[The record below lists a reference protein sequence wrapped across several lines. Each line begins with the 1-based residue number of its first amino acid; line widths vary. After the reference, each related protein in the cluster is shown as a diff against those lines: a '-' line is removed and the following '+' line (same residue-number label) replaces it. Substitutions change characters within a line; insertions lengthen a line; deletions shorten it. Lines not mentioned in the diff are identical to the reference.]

1 MNANIVDNFL
11 SFLKASD
18 SIADEVAQAMAPVLK
33 TPAFES
39 ALDNALYHADLSN
52 INNTV
57 EGLQKEIIRLGEEA
71 GVATHILNNFSEL
84 KHRTTLKAHIN
95 ETRFADDVFE
105 QISSGVIVNVE
116 KTALKYDDITIDR
129 FRSVQEAATEANNA
143 ARRANA
149 APAAATEN
157 AARNTNDAAPAAD
170 NATSNTN
177 NAGGTTATP
186 EPTPA
191 SNNGAGATGRAAQ
204 DVNKTYDDF
213 PEFAPKLDTFKIAA
227 HFEATGGWLPLP
239 KPVIFPVAAMRP
251 RSFGIVTPVLDYVS
265 KKMGDA
271 GMIDGLRDLEKNVIA
286 AHKAGGEGKS
296 PADIIN
302 AFANNKTNKANL
314 EEFSANIAALKEHV
328 EKTYKTNAEMNGKID
343 PDTKQLIPGKDITRR
358 TSDLFTDQ
366 KEALLAYLDHMEKLS
381 LDITKGTDGVNG
393 KEILE
398 NLERVENGHLN
409 LNHVEKSVTGL
420 SRSAELA
427 NYEHIKITGEWLDKS
442 TVAKR
447 QYMEKLERG
456 INSGFYSARSH
467 DGAPQI
473 WSINTDD
480 NLEFAWQEFLGKY
493 TELDSNG
500 QLKIR
505 IDEDM
510 KPIKGFIADFDVI
523 IGSALPEQSILMAE
537 QLTRILRTGGLRGD
551 NIRPFPT
558 AADFLTELKATSRY
572 HVDPKTDIL
581 LNPTRTTDTYDKIM
595 GVFAD
600 GLSRIDGAPNISK
613 LGLKEKYLD
622 VNRYTLTKAAQQSY
636 FLETAVQYGDKN
648 SFRGTGIGYPAELAI
663 KSRAFNDLIYRPLTF
678 MTGGRRIIPE
688 SESMGGMVKPDY
700 YSASSEWR
708 GLKNPADP
716 NSGKES
722 ILNPIGRA
730 ASRLSTGF
738 LFDNV
743 QFSKDFRFIP
753 IRGDLTTWGKGTA
766 AAGLLW
772 GGGNTVAWASD
783 KYEWN
788 ETTGEYA
795 NYASNI
801 GEAGWDIGTIF
812 ATVPYSLLEEGVH
825 NLIGSDLGHDIT
837 NGLTK
842 TEDINS
848 DLTEIEDVRD
858 ASEDLLDASEDAVE
872 AAKDAIKKI
881 SGQGLIIDNLIHM
894 AGLENQDAEVARLT
908 QVKAEIPQRLNAA
921 NIALS
926 NVESIQADIA
936 EKHEKIE
943 NLPKKFGVFDDEA
956 YLGHAQALYADELL
970 AMESMKANL
979 ADIGKIR
986 DAIEDQKTLT
996 ESPSPIVVPI
1006 ADAERLAEE
1015 AKVAET
1021 ARIAEEARIA
1031 AEATAAALAL
1041 QNAQDALAVNP
1052 ADPALQA
1059 AVTEKQEQLGTL
1071 TGVTADTTTTVT
1083 EKPPAPTAAEIEAAA
1098 RARDPHLY
1106 DEHKGAKDALTTATS
1121 ANKDI
1126 ATLYGSDTTE
1136 KSAAYLVAGMKTQ
1149 QADKIVT
1156 LSEELSDKGDHNAV
1170 AGLNELLANING
1182 NNRAAADILAQLN
1195 ANQVRATALHTEADA
1210 LNTQIQGI
1218 TALSGKDDAQLLLTT
1233 LKGKTGEI
1241 ETVKTESQD
1250 LKKQINDLVTDNA
1263 TLIQSNADA
1272 KHHFGTGGTFQKGAI
1287 AAGGG
1292 EFGLLNQFLGSE
1304 AGGTS
1309 VVGGYFNMA
1318 ASKVR
1323 DGMDW
1328 WGDAKRGAKTQGE
1341 RNAYNLAEQ
1350 GFLGFMSIVA
1360 LNKIGA
1366 MTGMSKGVKIALL
1379 VGIIGF
1385 FVNRSGKTGQ
1395 EMHDTAENRSPF
1407 AQANPSIRGRNSNL
1421 PRTAMNSATNGKNVE
1436 DNVAGI
1442 RNINGE
1448 EVAHN
1453 LPSAQQIDITRQ
1465 AQKGGVPQQGG
1476 KVMEFDIDRA
1486 KMGSE
1491 GYTSNV
1497 QGSGNTI
1504 IAFEDRLNIHNRI
1517 ENGDAQINQISA
1529 KMVQFS
1535 DMGDAKNDFSAQSVA

>member
-1 MNANIVDNFL
+1 MNANIVDDFL
-11 SFLKASD
+11 KLLKASD

-39 ALDNALYHADLSN
+39 ALDNALHHADLSN

-57 EGLQKEIIRLGEEA
+57 EELQKEIIRLGEEA
-71 GVATHILNNFSEL
+71 GVTTRILNNFSGTSYA
-84 KHRTTLKAHIN
+84 TTLKMNIN
-95 ETRFADDVFE
+95 QTRFTDDILA
-105 QISSGVIVNVE
+105 QIDSGTVVNVE
-116 KTALKYDDITIDR
+116 RTNAKYNNISIDMLR
-129 FRSVQEAATEANNA
+129 AAQELADKANNT
-143 ARRANA
+143 ARKAND

-170 NATSNTN
+170 NTTSNTN

-191 SNNGAGATGRAAQ
+191 PNTASNNGAGATGRAAQ
-204 DVNKTYDDF
+204 DANKTYDDF
-213 PEFAPKLDTFKIAA
+213 PEFAPKLDGFKIAA
-227 HFEATGGWLPLP
+227 HFDVTGGWLPLP

-251 RSFGIVTPVLDYVS
+251 RSFGIVNPVLDYVS

-286 AHKAGGEGKS
+286 AHKAGEQGATN
-296 PADIIN
+296 PADVIN
-302 AFANNKTNKANL
+302 AFAKANKANL
-314 EEFSANIAALKEHV
+314 EELSDNIAALKEYV
-328 EKTYKTNAEMNGKID
+328 KKEYKTNGEMSGKAID
-343 PDTKQLIPGKDITRR
+343 PETGKSIPGKDITRY
-358 TSDLFTDQ
+358 SADLFEHQ
-366 KEALLAYLDHMEKLS
+366 KEALVAYLDHMEKLS
-381 LDITKGTDGVNG
+381 LDISKGTDGKNG
-393 KEILE
+393 QEILE
-398 NLERVENGHLN
+398 NLEKVKNGHLN
-409 LNHVEKSVTGL
+409 LDKVEKSVTGL

-442 TVAKR
+442 DVASR
-447 QYMEKLERG
+447 PYLEKLERG
-456 INSGFYSARSH
+456 INSGFYSAHSH
-467 DGAPQI
+467 DGAPKI
-473 WSINTDD
+473 WNMNTTE
-480 NLEFAWQEFLGKY
+480 NLEKSWQDFIGKY

-500 QLKIR
+500 ELVIKLA
-505 IDEDM
+505 EDV
-510 KPIKGFIADFDVI
+510 KPLDDFVATFDTI
-523 IGSALPEQSILMAE
+523 IGAALPEQAILMAE
-537 QLTRILRTGGLRGD
+537 QLTRILQTNLRGG
-551 NIRPFPT
+551 NLTPFPLES
-558 AADFLTELKATSRY
+558 DFLKKLKESHRY
-572 HVDPKTDIL
+572 HVDANTGFL
-581 LNPTRTTDTYDKIM
+581 LNPTRTTDAYDRIM
-595 GVFAD
+595 AVFKHGTD
-600 GLSRIDGAPNISK
+600 EKPGAPNKRLLAGIK
-613 LGLKEKYLD
+613 EGLFE
-622 VNRYTLTKAAQQSY
+622 VNRYTVTKAEQQTD
-636 FLETAVQYGDKN
+636 FLETAIQYGNKD
-648 SFRGTGIGYPAELAI
+648 SFFGTGIGYPAEILI
-663 KSRAFNDLIYRPLTF
+663 RSRAFNDLIYRPLTF
-678 MTGGRRIIPE
+678 MTGGHRVIPE
-688 SESMGGMVKPDY
+688 TQYMGKVKPNY
-700 YSASSEWR
+700 YAASSEWR

-716 NSGKES
+716 NSGQES
-722 ILNPIGRA
+722 MLNVVGRA

-743 QFSKDFRFIP
+743 QFSRDFKFIP
-753 IRGDLTTWGKGTA
+753 VRGDLTTLGKGTA
-766 AAGLLW
+766 AAGLLS
-772 GGGNTVAWASD
+772 TVAWASD

-788 ETTGEYA
+788 ETAGEYA

-801 GEAGWDIGTIF
+801 GEAGWDIGTMF

-837 NGLTK
+837 DGLTK
-842 TEDINS
+842 TANINS

-956 YLGHAQALYADELL
+956 YLGYAQALYADELL

-979 ADIGKIR
+979 AGIGKIR

-1015 AKVAET
+1015 AKVAEI
-1021 ARIAEEARIA
+1021 ARIAEETRIA

-1041 QNAQDALAVNP
+1041 QNAQDALAANP

-1106 DEHKGAKDALTTATS
+1106 DEHKGAKDALTTAAS

-1126 ATLYGSDTTE
+1126 AALYGSDTTE

-1170 AGLNELLANING
+1170 AGLNELLANVNG
-1182 NNRAAADILAQLN
+1182 NNRAAEDILAQLN

-1218 TALSGKDDAQLLLTT
+1218 TALSGKDDAQLLLAT
-1233 LKGKTGEI
+1233 LKGKTGDI

-1250 LKKQINDLVTDNA
+1250 LHKQIYDLVTDNA
-1263 TLIQSNADA
+1263 TLIQRNPDA

-1292 EFGLLNQFLGSE
+1292 EYGLLNQFLGSE

-1350 GFLGFMSIVA
+1350 GFLGFLSIVA
-1360 LNKIGA
+1360 LNKIGT

-1379 VGIIGF
+1379 VGIIGY

-1395 EMHDTAENRSPF
+1395 DMHDTAENRSPF

-1421 PRTAMNSATNGKNVE
+1421 PKTAMNRATNGKNVE
-1436 DNVAGI
+1436 DNVVGI
-1442 RNINGE
+1442 RDVNGK

-1476 KVMEFDIDRA
+1476 KVMEFDIERA

-1491 GYTSNV
+1491 GYVSNI
-1497 QGSGNTI
+1497 QGSGNNI
-1504 IAFEDRLNIHNRI
+1504 ITFEDRLNIHNRI

-1529 KMVQFS
+1529 EMVQFS